1 MASSERPSARRSR
14 RTEVA
19 PERLLGILNKR
30 LEGYGH
36 CGSCEFAGPIR
47 RLPELEADGR
57 NWSCFI
63 ALVCTTA
70 VGAGCRRI
78 AERIIEDAASE
89 YNLEA
94 VS

>member
-1 MASSERPSARRSR
+1 MATPERPSGRAPR
-14 RTEVA
+14 RTEVT

-30 LEGYGH
+30 LEGYGN

-57 NWSCFI
+57 NWSRYI

-70 VGAGCRRI
+70 LGSGCRRI
-78 AERIIEDAASE
+78 AERIIADAARE
-89 YNLEA
+89 YNLEG
-94 VS
+94 SR